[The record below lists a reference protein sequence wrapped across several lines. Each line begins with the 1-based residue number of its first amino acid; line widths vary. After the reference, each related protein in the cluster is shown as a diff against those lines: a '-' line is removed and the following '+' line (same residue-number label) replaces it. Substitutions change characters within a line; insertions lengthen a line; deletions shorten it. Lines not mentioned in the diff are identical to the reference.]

1 MGRSLL
7 GRWRLDE
14 LPPHFVVTS
23 VVTFLL
29 VTGVNIL
36 APVLPLYAT
45 TFGVTSTQVGLVI
58 GVFALGRFVADPLGG
73 ALSDRFGF
81 NRLAVAGCVL
91 TGVASIAAAATTSFD
106 LLLVARAVQGVGS
119 ALYTT
124 AAMALI
130 ISLAPRERVG
140 RLVATYQGVFMLGLA
155 FGPTV
160 GGVVASIGGLRAP
173 FYAYAVMAALGG
185 ILAAKRLPARAVVA
199 EDRAPDPQGAEP
211 ADRRE
216 AIRRLFTSR
225 AFLLSLLLTLM
236 VFWVR
241 SGVRNTLLPLYLTT
255 DFGFSE
261 VMIGLVLTIN
271 AVGTVAVLGYAG
283 RRLDR
288 GRRQVI
294 LRSSALTAVAVGVFV
309 VLPSGWMLFPAS
321 VLLGAAGGYAAA
333 APSVVLSD
341 VADDRVRGFAV
352 GIQRMATDLG
362 LMVGPVS
369 VGALVDGFGHLDAFM
384 IAALIVAAV
393 ALAMIAMPETRPPST
408 AAEDDH
414 ATDDTTQRGAV
425 A

>member
-45 TFGVTSTQVGLVI
+45 TFGVTSAQVGLVI
-58 GVFALGRFVADPLGG
+58 GVFALGRFIADPLGG

-81 NRLAVAGCVL
+81 NRLAVAGCIL
-91 TGVASIAAAATTSFD
+91 TGVASIAAAASTSFT

-173 FYAYAVMAALGG
+173 FYAYAVMATLGG

-199 EDRAPDPQGAEP
+199 EDRAPDPRAEP
-211 ADRRE
+211 SDRRE
-216 AIRRLFTSR
+216 AIRRLLTGR
-225 AFLLSLLLTLM
+225 AFLLSLLLTMM

-283 RRLDR
+283 RQLDR

-294 LRSSALTAVAVGVFV
+294 RRSSALTAVAVGVFV
-309 VLPSGWMLFPAS
+309 VLPSGWMFFPAS
-321 VLLGAAGGYAAA
+321 VLLGAVGGYAAA

-341 VADDRVRGFAV
+341 VADDSVRGFAV

-369 VGALVDGFGHLDAFM
+369 IGALVDGFGHVDAFM
-384 IAALIVAAV
+384 IAAVIVAAIAV
-393 ALAMIAMPETRPPST
+393 AMIVMPETRPPPG
-408 AAEDDH
+408 AADDH
-414 ATDDTTQRGAV
+414 TTDDTTQRGAV